1 MTEDLKYDL
10 LDNNPGLTEEDIDNI
25 FEVVELAND
34 NEMLNDYDL
43 DDINFYQS
51 IIDVCSEKC
60 IYILTLGKLTK
71 MIDEELLYM

>member
-60 IYILTLGKLTK
+60 IYILMCLS
-71 MIDEELLYM
+71 I